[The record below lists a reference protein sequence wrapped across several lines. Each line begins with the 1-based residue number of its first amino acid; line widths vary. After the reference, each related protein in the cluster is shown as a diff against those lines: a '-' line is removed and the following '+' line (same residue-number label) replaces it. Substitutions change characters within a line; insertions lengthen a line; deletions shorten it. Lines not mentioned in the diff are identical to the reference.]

1 MAKIEMPK
9 LGLTMEEGKIIKWYK
24 NEGDRIKKSE
34 PLFEVETEKITSDV
48 ESPVSG
54 VLIKIIVP
62 EGSTAA
68 VSETV
73 AQIGEIEEVEPDEGA
88 VEEQVSKDPDR
99 NIERKKEKVIE
110 VSQSRAGV
118 SPLARKIAESHN
130 IDLSAIKGT
139 GLGGMISKEDV
150 LKIVDSGKKIPPDLA
165 GMEILETIEL
175 SLPRKKTA
183 QRLSQMHR
191 DAPHVTITT
200 PVDLSK
206 TVDLRN
212 RLKTRM
218 DKETGKKLTYTHIFA
233 RAVTLAL
240 KEFPDINSRLVG
252 DDVYKIKD
260 INLGIAVEVDEGL
273 IVPVVKNTGEM
284 DLAELLVNMY
294 GLVDKALNK
303 KLTLDDITGGTFTI
317 SNLGMFDVD
326 VFTPVINPPE
336 CAILGI
342 GKMFKRAWVVNEKVE
357 VRPVATFSLTFDHR
371 IVDGAGASRFLQSI
385 KKILEDCDRI
395 DQ

>member
-1 MAKIEMPK
+1 MAKVEMPK

-24 NEGDRIKKSE
+24 NEGDRVKKNE

-48 ESPVSG
+48 ESPLSG
-54 VLIKIIVP
+54 VLIKIMVP
-62 EGSTAA
+62 AGSTVA
-68 VSETV
+68 VSEV
-73 AQIGEIEEVEPDEGA
+73 IAQIREIEGVELDEGP
-88 VEEQVSKDPDR
+88 VEEQINKVPERD
-99 NIERKKEKVIE
+99 IERKKEKVIE
-110 VSQSRAGV
+110 RSQSSAGV

-130 IDLSAIKGT
+130 IDLSGIKGT

-150 LKIVDSGKKIPPDLA
+150 MKIVGSEKKIPPEMA

-175 SLPRKKTA
+175 SLPRRKTA

-212 RLKTRM
+212 RLKTRI
-218 DKETGKKLTYTHIFA
+218 DKQTGKKLTYTHIFA

-252 DDVYKIKD
+252 GDIFKIKD
-260 INLGIAVEVDEGL
+260 INLGIAVDVDEGL
-273 IVPVVKNTGEM
+273 IVPVVKNAGEM
-284 DLAELLVNMY
+284 DLTDLLLKMY
-294 GLVDKALNK
+294 ELVDKAVNK
-303 KLTLDDITGGTFTI
+303 KLALDDITGGTFTI

-326 VFTPVINPPE
+326 VFTPLINPPE
-336 CAILGI
+336 CSILGI
-342 GKMFKRAWVVNEKVE
+342 GKMFKRAWVVDDKVE

-371 IVDGAGASRFLQSI
+371 IVDGAGAARFLQRI
-385 KKILEDCDRI
+385 KEILENPDPHF
-395 DQ
+395 